1 VNTSNVN
8 TDLEDLLREAM
19 QHYALVLSARKQKA
33 DNPLILDLI
42 EALLPGG
49 PDGLPRPRVIE
60 SVERS
65 RRKNGMLIPPKFEES
80 VQSTFNQH
88 CLESEVFKKRPSP
101 KDGMFHSRRVGR
113 YAYWLVD
120 EVLATAWVAK
130 DGKSDFGISN

>member
-1 VNTSNVN
+1 MNTSNVN

-19 QHYALVLSARKQKA
+19 QHYAVVLAARKQKA
-33 DNPLILDLI
+33 DNPVILDLI

-49 PDGLPRPRVIE
+49 ADGLPRPRVIE

-65 RRKNGMLIPPKFEES
+65 RRAKGLPIPKKFEES

-88 CLESEVFKKRPSP
+88 CLESEVYKKRASQR
-101 KDGMFHSRRVGR
+101 DGIFHSRRVGR
-113 YAYWLVD
+113 YAYWFVD

-130 DGKSDFGISN
+130 HGKSDFGTSN